1 MIRTLIRLRSSAIFQ
16 LLNQHPSSEAGS
28 LRPMSCVYRIYDLIV
43 SSTQHLFYLTSGSE
57 SCTADV
63 HITFVENRPEQ
74 RPVDGF
80 FYFWQPSDGGLG
92 FWTRLSQGY
101 AEYTISPDGLAIT
114 VAYSEQAPF
123 LEVMRYLLGVS
134 LGAALRFRGVL
145 CLHAS
150 AVLVNDTALIFAGPS
165 HTGKSSLSAAFHRRG
180 YCLISEDVVALDQR
194 DDGVFVRPGYA
205 GIRLY
210 PDALDYLYGSDIV
223 AEALPVDRK
232 LLYQLDA
239 IPAAACPI
247 QALYLLAPRNPDLS
261 QPRMARI
268 NQTSALLALTGQLY
282 LHHFA
287 GQRWLARDFPRLG
300 RLVQRV
306 PVYVLERTDSL
317 SDLDATVDLILEQHA
332 VS

>member
-1 MIRTLIRLRSSAIFQ
+1 MRLVYHVYELNVASTRH
-16 LLNQHPSSEAGS
+16 LL
-28 LRPMSCVYRIYDLIV
+28 
-43 SSTQHLFYLTSGSE
+43 YLTRAWSDDTIE
-57 SCTADV
+57 V
-63 HITFVENRPEQ
+63 RITFLENRPK
-74 RPVDGF
+74 PPPSDGF
-80 FYFWQPSDGGLG
+80 FYFWQPPDGGLG
-92 FWTRLSQGY
+92 FWSLLSEGY
-101 AEYTISPDGLAIT
+101 AEYTISADGSTIA
-114 VAYSEQAPF
+114 VVHSKQAPF
-123 LEVMRYLLGVS
+123 LEVMRYITGVS

-150 AVLVNDTALIFAGPS
+150 AVLVNDSALIFAGPS